1 MSAFDSGPDP
11 VRDRFDVA
19 VVGSG
24 IVGLGA
30 AYAAVRRGLR
40 VVVVD
45 RTDRPVGATI
55 RNFGHL
61 CIGAQDGPARAYGE
75 ASRALWLRLA
85 ADAGFWARESGTLV
99 VARADDEL
107 ALLGEAADAESA
119 RGEEGIRL
127 LTAAEIAALVPVR
140 SDVARGGAHVLGDLQ
155 VNPREAAGAIVRHL
169 VALGVEFR
177 FRTAVTAV
185 RTGVV
190 RTTRGD
196 VAADHVVVAVNH
208 DLDQLL
214 PEVAE
219 RAGVIRCALD
229 MMRVSADL
237 RAPLS
242 APLLTG
248 WSLVRYRRFA
258 ELRSATALRERL
270 HAEHPELAA
279 LDLNQMYTQL
289 PDGTLL
295 LGDSH
300 HKAVQPGPFQPEAA
314 FDAFLSEAEA
324 LFDVRGIRVLERW
337 QGVYAAA
344 GSEFLVEEVA
354 PRVLALAATTGIG
367 MTTGLGL
374 AELETSRVFGW
385 DAADSAPGSASTVG
399 SAAAHTSA
407 TAGGIGT
414 PATAGGIGTPAT
426 AGGIAQEENA

>member
-1 MSAFDSGPDP
+1 MTLSPH
-11 VRDRFDVA
+11 DRFDVA

-30 AYAAVRRGLR
+30 AYAAARRGLR

-75 ASRALWLRLA
+75 ASRGIWLRLA
-85 ADAGFWARESGTLV
+85 AEAGFWARESGTLV
-99 VARADDEL
+99 VARAEDERT
-107 ALLGEAADAESA
+107 LLEEAAAAD
-119 RGEEGIRL
+119 GDDGGIRL
-127 LTAAEIAALVPVR
+127 LSPAEVTELAPVRPEVVHGGALVP
-140 SDVARGGAHVLGDLQ
+140 GDLQ

-169 VALGVEFR
+169 AALGVEFR
-177 FRTAVTAV
+177 FRTAVTEAG
-185 RTGVV
+185 TGLV

-196 VAADHVVVAVNH
+196 IAASDVVVAVNH
-208 DLDQLL
+208 DVDQLL
-214 PEVAE
+214 PALAE

-237 RAPLS
+237 RSPLQ

-258 ELRSATALRERL
+258 GLGTATALRERL
-270 HAEHPELAA
+270 HAERPELAA

-300 HKAVQPGPFQPEAA
+300 HKAVQPDPFQPEAA
-314 FDAFLSEAEA
+314 FEAFLAEA
-324 LFDVRGIRVLERW
+324 RELFDVGGMRVLERW

-344 GSEFLVEEVA
+344 GEEFLIEEVA

-374 AELETSRVFGW
+374 AEIETARVFGW
-385 DAADSAPGSASTVG
+385 GGSGSPDADASAGDGTQTTAIVGGAGTTATV
-399 SAAAHTSA
+399 
-407 TAGGIGT
+407 
-414 PATAGGIGTPAT
+414 
-426 AGGIAQEENA
+426 GGIAQEENA

>member
-1 MSAFDSGPDP
+1 MSAFGSGESP

-45 RTDRPVGATI
+45 RTDRPVGASI

-61 CIGAQDGPARAYGE
+61 CIGAQEGPARTYGE
-75 ASRALWLRLA
+75 ASRAIWLDLA

-107 ALLGEAADAESA
+107 ALLDEAAQAQA
-119 RGEEGIRL
+119 GEGIRL
-127 LTAAEIAALVPVR
+127 LTAAEIVALAPVR
-140 SDVARGGAHVLGDLQ
+140 PDVARGGAQVLGDLQ

-169 VALGVEFR
+169 ARLGVEFR

-185 RTGVV
+185 GTGIV

-196 VAADHVVVAVNH
+196 IAAADVVVAVNH

-214 PEVAE
+214 PDLAE

-237 RAPLS
+237 PRPLP

-258 ELRSATALRERL
+258 ELRSATPLRERL
-270 HAEHPELAA
+270 HAERPELAA

-300 HKAVQPGPFQPEAA
+300 HKAVEPGPFQPEAA
-314 FDAFLSEAEA
+314 FDAFLAEAEA
-324 LFDVRGIRVLERW
+324 LFDVRSVRVLERW

-374 AELETSRVFGW
+374 AELETSRVFDW
-385 DAADSAPGSASTVG
+385 DAAGSASAAG
-399 SAAAHTSA
+399 SADAHTPA
-407 TAGGIGT
+407 IVGGIGT
-414 PATAGGIGTPAT
+414 SATV
-426 AGGIAQEENA
+426 GGIAQEENA